1 MIISRRAMIH
11 EDEKSG
17 RARAPIDKRAAR
29 EARTRLGR
37 LECLLF
43 LSLWLACGVAVN
55 SGNLEAF
62 TLQQA
67 GVEAYVE
74 RGHFYLEGSRVPAF
88 QIKPVVD
95 AFLYD
100 GHVYPAK
107 QPGQFMAG
115 ALAYFPLRALGLS
128 YAADYLLT
136 AALVTFLTASLV
148 TAAASV
154 AVFRAAREFAAEAPG
169 SGVFW
174 PLLAA
179 LSYGL
184 GSTAFAYSGIAW
196 HDSLAAGYLTAALC
210 LLVRLARLP
219 RGVAVRPAAL
229 AGGAG
234 ALLGLTVTTS
244 MLPFPAA
251 AVAAVYFLTL
261 RRWRLLPFFVAGGLA
276 GLAPLLV
283 YNAVCFGNP
292 LLPANV
298 AGGYAD
304 TFFRPSWENLK
315 AKSVFYARM
324 LTLYA
329 PIFWA
334 GLAGLALFPR
344 RLRREQLLL
353 FGMLAAHAA
362 YVLNIEADGT
372 CQWGPRYMLPAMPL
386 ACLGLAGFARQRGA
400 TVRKTA
406 AFVVTALALASAFIN
421 TVGAAHGAMLCYFPH
436 WAVGRYLAEM
446 CAGGARSHPLA
457 AWLALP
463 LCASAALLAR
473 ELFARRSRAG

>member
-1 MIISRRAMIH
+1 MIH
-11 EDEKSG
+11 DDEKSG
-17 RARAPIDKRAAR
+17 GARARGVAPP
-29 EARTRLGR
+29 RLAK
-37 LECLLF
+37 LEWLLF
-43 LSLWLACGVAVN
+43 LSLWLAYGVAVN

-74 RGHFYLEGSRVPAF
+74 RGHLYLEGSRVPAL
-88 QIKPVVD
+88 QVKPVVD
-95 AFLYD
+95 AFLFG

-115 ALAYFPLRALGLS
+115 ALAYLPLRALGLS
-128 YAADYLLT
+128 YSGDYLLT
-136 AALVTFLTASLV
+136 AALVTFLTASLM

-154 AVFRAAREFAAEAPG
+154 AIFRTARAFAPD
-169 SGVFW
+169 SSRRVFW
-174 PLLAA
+174 PLVAA

-196 HDSLAAGYLTAALC
+196 HDSLAAGYLALALC
-210 LLVRLARLP
+210 LTLRLARG
-219 RGVAVRPAAL
+219 GVGRQSAHAF
-229 AGGAG
+229 GAG

-244 MLPFPAA
+244 MLPFPMTAIA
-251 AVAAVYFLTL
+251 GLYFLTL

-298 AGGYAD
+298 AGDYAD
-304 TFFRPSWENLK
+304 TFFKPSWGNFA

-329 PIFWA
+329 PVFWA

-344 RLRREQLLL
+344 RLRRERLLL
-353 FGMLAAHAA
+353 CGMLLAHAA

-386 ACLGLAGFARQRGA
+386 ACLGLAGFATLRGS
-400 TVRKTA
+400 TA
-406 AFVVTALALASAFIN
+406 RRAAALSVSACALASAFIN
-421 TVGAAHGAMLCYFPH
+421 MVGAAYGAMLCYFPH
-436 WAVGRYLAEM
+436 WAVGRYLSEM
-446 CAGGARSHPLA
+446 WAGGARAHPLA

-463 LCASAALLAR
+463 LCVSAALLAR
-473 ELFARRSRAG
+473 ELAARARDSGMTPPPPEW

>member
-1 MIISRRAMIH
+1 MIH
-11 EDEKSG
+11 EDEKLG
-17 RARAPIDKRAAR
+17 GTRAPAGPRPG
-29 EARTRLGR
+29 TRR

-43 LSLWLACGVAVN
+43 LSLWLAYGVAVN

-95 AFLYD
+95 AFLFE

-115 ALAYFPLRALGLS
+115 ALAYLPLRALGLT
-128 YAADYLLT
+128 YAGDYLLT

-154 AVFRAAREFAAEAPG
+154 AVFRTARGLCAEGAG
-169 SGVFW
+169 RAVFW

-196 HDSLAAGYLTAALC
+196 HDSLAAGYLAMALC
-210 LLVRLARLP
+210 LLVRLS
-219 RGVAVRPAAL
+219 RGEAERPAAL
-229 AGGAG
+229 AAGAG

-251 AVAAVYFLTL
+251 SVAAVYFLSL
-261 RRWRLLPFFVAGGLA
+261 RRPRLLPFFVAGGLA

-298 AGGYAD
+298 AGGYGD
-304 TFFRPSWENLK
+304 TFFKPSWENFTS
-315 AKSVFYARM
+315 KSVFYARM

-334 GLAGLALFPR
+334 ALAGLALFPR
-344 RLRREQLLL
+344 RLRREQLVLL
-353 FGMLAAHAA
+353 AMLAAHAA
-362 YVLNIEADGT
+362 YVFNIEADGT

-386 ACLGLAGFARQRGA
+386 ACLGLAGFAHPRGA
-400 TVRKTA
+400 ATGKTLA
-406 AFVVTALALASAFIN
+406 LVVSACALASALIN
-421 TVGAAHGAMLCYFPH
+421 LVGAAHGAMLCYFPH
-436 WAVGRYLAEM
+436 WAVGKYLAEM
-446 CAGGARSHPLA
+446 WAGGARTHPLA
-457 AWLALP
+457 AWLLLP

-473 ELFARRSRAG
+473 ELFARRAHGMTPPPPGW

>member
-1 MIISRRAMIH
+1 MIH
-11 EDEKSG
+11 EDEKSKG
-17 RARAPIDKRAAR
+17 ARAHAG
-29 EARTRLGR
+29 ARTRLRR

-74 RGHFYLEGSRVPAF
+74 RGHFHLEGSSVPAF

-154 AVFRAAREFAAEAPG
+154 AVFRTAREFAAEDSPR
-169 SGVFW
+169 GVFW

-196 HDSLAAGYLTAALC
+196 HDSLAAGYLTLALC
-210 LLVRLARLP
+210 LLVRLS
-219 RGVAVRPAAL
+219 RGEAGGPAAL

-244 MLPFPAA
+244 MLPFPMT

-261 RRWRLLPFFVAGGLA
+261 RRRRLLPFFVAGGLA

-298 AGGYAD
+298 AGGYGD
-304 TFFRPSWENLK
+304 TFFNPSWENFK
-315 AKSVFYARM
+315 AKTVFYARM

-329 PIFWA
+329 PVFWA

-344 RLRREQLLL
+344 RLRREQLVIL
-353 FGMLAAHAA
+353 GMLAAHAA
-362 YVLNIEADGT
+362 YVFNIEADGT

-386 ACLGLAGFARQRGA
+386 ACLGLAGFAAVRGA
-400 TVRKTA
+400 SARRTLA
-406 AFVVTALALASAFIN
+406 LVVSACALASILIN
-421 TVGAAHGAMLCYFPH
+421 AVGAAHGAMLCYFPH
-436 WAVGRYLAEM
+436 WAVGRYLSEM
-446 CAGGARSHPLA
+446 WRGGARAYPLA
-457 AWLALP
+457 AWLAP
-463 LCASAALLAR
+463 ALCASAALLAR
-473 ELFARRSRAG
+473 ELVARRARSG

>member
-1 MIISRRAMIH
+1 MIH

-17 RARAPIDKRAAR
+17 AGRAHADAPP
-29 EARTRLGR
+29 RLLR

-43 LSLWLACGVAVN
+43 LSLWLAYGVAVN

-74 RGHFYLEGSRVPAF
+74 RGHFYLEGSRVAAF
-88 QIKPVVD
+88 QFKPVVD

-115 ALAYFPLRALGLS
+115 ALAYAPLRAVGLS
-128 YAADYLLT
+128 YAGDYLLT

-154 AVFRAAREFAAEAPG
+154 AVFRTAREFVAEAPG
-169 SGVFW
+169 SGIFW

-210 LLVRLARLP
+210 LLVRLS
-219 RGVAVRPAAL
+219 RGASERPAAL
-229 AGGAG
+229 AFGAG

-244 MLPFPAA
+244 MLPFPMT
-251 AVAAVYFLTL
+251 AVAGLYFLAL
-261 RRWRLLPFFVAGGLA
+261 RRWKLLPFFVAGGLA

-298 AGGYAD
+298 AGDYAD
-304 TFFRPSWENLK
+304 TFFKPSWENFK
-315 AKSVFYARM
+315 AKSIFYARM

-329 PIFWA
+329 PVFWA
-334 GLAGLALFPR
+334 GLVGLALLPR

-353 FGMLAAHAA
+353 FGMLVAHAA

-386 ACLGLAGFARQRGA
+386 ACLGLAGFAHLRGA
-400 TVRKTA
+400 TAGRTA
-406 AFVVTALALASAFIN
+406 AFVVAAFALASAFIN
-421 TVGAAHGAMLCYFPH
+421 AVGAAHGAMLCYFPH

-446 CAGGARSHPLA
+446 WTGGARAYPLA

-473 ELFARRSRAG
+473 EVAARRSRAG

>member
-11 EDEKSG
+11 DEEKSEG
-17 RARAPIDKRAAR
+17 TRAPIEKHATR
-29 EARTRLGR
+29 ETQRRLGR

-43 LSLWLACGVAVN
+43 LSLWLAYGVAVN

-62 TLQQA
+62 NLQQA

-95 AFLYD
+95 AFLYE

-115 ALAYFPLRALGLS
+115 ALAYAPLRALGLS
-128 YAADYLLT
+128 YSSDYLLT

-154 AVFRAAREFAAEAPG
+154 AIFRTAREFAAEAPG
-169 SGVFW
+169 RGILW

-196 HDSLAAGYLTAALC
+196 HDSLAAGYLATALC
-210 LLVRLARLP
+210 LLVRLS
-219 RGVAVRPAAL
+219 RGTSQRPAAL
-229 AGGAG
+229 AFGAG

-244 MLPFPAA
+244 MLPFPMT
-251 AVAAVYFLTL
+251 AVAGLYFLTL

-298 AGGYAD
+298 AGDYAD
-304 TFFRPSWENLK
+304 TFFKPSWENFK

-344 RLRREQLLL
+344 RFRREQLLL
-353 FGMLAAHAA
+353 FGMLLAHAA

-386 ACLGLAGFARQRGA
+386 ACLGLAGFACQRGA
-400 TVRKTA
+400 TAGRAA
-406 AFVVTALALASAFIN
+406 AFVVSAFALASVFIN
-421 TVGAAHGAMLCYFPH
+421 AVGAAHGAMLCYFPH
-436 WAVGRYLAEM
+436 WAVGKYLTEM
-446 CAGGARSHPLA
+446 WTGGARAHPLA
-457 AWLALP
+457 AWLAIP
-463 LCASAALLAR
+463 LCAAAALLAR
-473 ELFARRSRAG
+473 ELFARRARTG

>member
-11 EDEKSG
+11 EDEKSEG
-17 RARAPIDKRAAR
+17 ARAPVETRATRATR
-29 EARTRLGR
+29 ARLGR

-43 LSLWLACGVAVN
+43 LSLWLAYGVAVN

-67 GVEAYVE
+67 AVEAYVE

-95 AFLYD
+95 AFLYE

-154 AVFRAAREFAAEAPG
+154 AVFRTAREFAAEAPG
-169 SGVFW
+169 RGIFW

-196 HDSLAAGYLTAALC
+196 HDSLAAGYLTTALC
-210 LLVRLARLP
+210 LLVRLAGLS
-219 RGVAVRPAAL
+219 RGEAARPAAL
-229 AGGAG
+229 ASGAG

-244 MLPFPAA
+244 MLPFPMT
-251 AVAAVYFLTL
+251 AVACVYFLTL
-261 RRWRLLPFFVAGGLA
+261 RRLRLLPFFVAGGLA

-298 AGGYAD
+298 AGDYAD
-304 TFFRPSWENLK
+304 TFFKPSWDNFRD
-315 AKSVFYARM
+315 KSVFYARM

-329 PIFWA
+329 PVFWA

-344 RLRREQLLL
+344 QLRREQLLL
-353 FGMLAAHAA
+353 FGMLLAHAA
-362 YVLNIEADGT
+362 CVLNIEADGT

-386 ACLGLAGFARQRGA
+386 ACLGLMGFALPGGA
-400 TVRKTA
+400 ATRRA
-406 AFVVTALALASAFIN
+406 AAVVVSSLALASAFIN

-436 WAVGRYLAEM
+436 WAVGKYLAEM
-446 CAGGARSHPLA
+446 WAGGARAHPLA

-473 ELFARRSRAG
+473 ELAARRARTG